1 MEIILNVVNA
11 NKATA
16 CLMLMYQVPY
26 TKDVFSHLKRSGIVR
41 FTRIFKVIGNATN
54 APVQQTL
61 ASTSLFSMEYN
72 QSDVLTQ
79 FLSTWVTARFI
90 TSR

>member
-1 MEIILNVVNA
+1 MGVILNVVNV
-11 NKATA
+11 NKVTS
-16 CLMLMYQVPY
+16 CLMLIYQVLY

-41 FTRIFKVIGNATN
+41 FTRIFKVIGNVTN
-54 APVQQTL
+54 APVQQKL

-79 FLSTWVTARFI
+79 FLST
-90 TSR
+90 